1 MHTYIH
7 TSYILLSSLP
17 STHTYILTLRS
28 MMVSI
33 TEGFVFK
40 LDLNYVN
47 KLTASSNQSA
57 YAVNLTS
64 LLLAE
69 HKSLQ
74 SKFLYIHTYI
84 LLIIY
89 ALYIHT
95 YIHAYINMILS
106 VLVNIVSG
114 WVSLLLSLPSM
125 ARPQGVCVLPHSD
138 PNLPNDNLTWNQQ

>member
-17 STHTYILTLRS
+17 STHTHILTLRS

-69 HKSLQ
+69 HKSLP

-84 LLIIY
+84 LLTIS

-95 YIHAYINMILS
+95 YIHTFMHIL
-106 VLVNIVSG
+106 I
-114 WVSLLLSLPSM
+114 
-125 ARPQGVCVLPHSD
+125 
-138 PNLPNDNLTWNQQ
+138 

>member
-1 MHTYIH
+1 MYVCMYVCMYVWMCVHACIYVCMGIMLVDRFCFYKCIH

-17 STHTYILTLRS
+17 STHTHILTLRS

-40 LDLNYVN
+40 LDLNYVK

-69 HKSLQ
+69 HKSLP

-84 LLIIY
+84 LLTIS
-89 ALYIHT
+89 AL
-95 YIHAYINMILS
+95 YIHAYI
-106 VLVNIVSG
+106 
-114 WVSLLLSLPSM
+114 
-125 ARPQGVCVLPHSD
+125 HSYIHLYD
-138 PNLPNDNLTWNQQ
+138 FKCAL

>member
-1 MHTYIH
+1 MLVDRFFYKCIH
-7 TSYILLSSLP
+7 TSYILPLSSLP

-40 LDLNYVN
+40 LDLNYVK

-69 HKSLQ
+69 HKSFP
-74 SKFLYIHTYI
+74 SKFLYILYI
-84 LLIIY
+84 LIY
-89 ALYIHT
+89 F
-95 YIHAYINMILS
+95 
-106 VLVNIVSG
+106 
-114 WVSLLLSLPSM
+114 
-125 ARPQGVCVLPHSD
+125 
-138 PNLPNDNLTWNQQ
+138 

>member
-1 MHTYIH
+1 MLVDRFFHKCIHTYIH
-7 TSYILLSSLP
+7 ASNILLSSLP
-17 STHTYILTLRS
+17 STHTHILTLRS

-69 HKSLQ
+69 HKSLP

-84 LLIIY
+84 LLTIS

-95 YIHAYINMILS
+95 FI
-106 VLVNIVSG
+106 
-114 WVSLLLSLPSM
+114 
-125 ARPQGVCVLPHSD
+125 
-138 PNLPNDNLTWNQQ
+138 